1 MIFWAS
7 VFPEPIGPIIVYI
20 SNLNSLT
27 MILNICYISYINS
40 YLFDI
45 YIMKEKVEVLIAQF
59 NSVVGDLEGN
69 TNRIINI
76 IKQNR
81 ALNSKKIIIFPEL
94 ALCGYSPE
102 DLLLRKDFSQ
112 AIENSINTIKDNI
125 ESNEYLVL
133 GAPNYSKNMEKI
145 WNSAY
150 VFNNKEIL
158 HIYNKQ
164 FLPNYGVFDEKR
176 YFSKGNQNFVTDI
189 NGNKICI
196 LVCEDLW
203 NFENLYKKELNNI
216 DFLIS
221 INASPFEYSKDIKR
235 VDVFKKIIKK
245 YNFNLIYLN
254 SVGGQDEIVFDG
266 SSFLMDREGSVKH
279 KCKTFFEE
287 NFSFSFCEKEFSSTN
302 TYDLQNQSN
311 DYENLYEAIKVGT
324 YDYIKKSNLK
334 GVLLGLSG
342 GIDSALTLAI
352 AADIFDKKDIEA
364 VLLPSKY
371 TSNLSLQLAKE
382 QCELLGINYS
392 TISIKEID
400 DVVNQSLKTRFNGYS
415 KDITE
420 ENIQSR
426 ARGLLLMSISNK
438 TGKILLTTGNKSELA
453 VGYSTLYGDMSGSF
467 APLKD
472 IYKTDVYNLARF
484 RNKISKVIPEG
495 VIDRLPTAEL
505 APDQYDIDTLPQY
518 DVLDIILKSFI
529 EEKKSLNEICDLGFE
544 KELVSNVINMVI
556 RNEYKRRQYAP
567 GVKVSEKSFGRDRR
581 FPIVSRFK
589 Y

>member
-1 MIFWAS
+1 
-7 VFPEPIGPIIVYI
+7 
-20 SNLNSLT
+20 

-59 NSVVGDLEGN
+59 NSVVGDLAGN
-69 TNRIINI
+69 TNRIIDI

-81 ALNSKKIIIFPEL
+81 SLNSKKIIIFPEL

-102 DLLLRKDFSQ
+102 DLLLRKDFSH

-125 ESNEYLVL
+125 ENNEYLVL

-176 YFSKGNQNFVTDI
+176 YFSNGDKNFVIDI

-221 INASPFEYSKDIKR
+221 INASPFEYLKDNKR
-235 VDVFKKIIKK
+235 VDVFKKIVKK
-245 YNFNLIYLN
+245 YKFNLIYLN

-287 NFSFSFCEKEFSSTN
+287 IFSFSLCQKEFSSTN
-302 TYDLQNQSN
+302 TYDVQNQSN

-400 DVVNQSLKTRFNGYS
+400 NVVNQSLKTRFNGYS

-484 RNKISKVIPEG
+484 RNNISQVIPDG
-495 VIDRLPTAEL
+495 VIDRMPTAEL

-544 KELVSNVINMVI
+544 KDLVSNVINMVI

>member
-1 MIFWAS
+1 M
-7 VFPEPIGPIIVYI
+7 
-20 SNLNSLT
+20 
-27 MILNICYISYINS
+27 
-40 YLFDI
+40 
-45 YIMKEKVEVLIAQF
+45 
-59 NSVVGDLEGN
+59 
-69 TNRIINI
+69 
-76 IKQNR
+76 
-81 ALNSKKIIIFPEL
+81 
-94 ALCGYSPE
+94 
-102 DLLLRKDFSQ
+102 
-112 AIENSINTIKDNI
+112 
-125 ESNEYLVL
+125 
-133 GAPNYSKNMEKI
+133 
-145 WNSAY
+145 
-150 VFNNKEIL
+150 
-158 HIYNKQ
+158 
-164 FLPNYGVFDEKR
+164 
-176 YFSKGNQNFVTDI
+176 
-189 NGNKICI
+189 
-196 LVCEDLW
+196 
-203 NFENLYKKELNNI
+203 
-216 DFLIS
+216 
-221 INASPFEYSKDIKR
+221 
-235 VDVFKKIIKK
+235 
-245 YNFNLIYLN
+245 
-254 SVGGQDEIVFDG
+254 
-266 SSFLMDREGSVKH
+266 
-279 KCKTFFEE
+279 
-287 NFSFSFCEKEFSSTN
+287 
-302 TYDLQNQSN
+302 
-311 DYENLYEAIKVGT
+311 
-324 YDYIKKSNLK
+324 
-334 GVLLGLSG
+334 LGLSG

-400 DVVNQSLKTRFNGYS
+400 NEVNQSLKIRFNGYA

-472 IYKTDVYNLARF
+472 IYKTDVYNLAGF

-544 KELVSNVINMVI
+544 KDLVSNVINMVI

>member
-1 MIFWAS
+1 
-7 VFPEPIGPIIVYI
+7 
-20 SNLNSLT
+20 

-81 ALNSKKIIIFPEL
+81 SLNSKKIIIFPEL

-102 DLLLRKDFSQ
+102 DLLLRKDFSH

-125 ESNEYLVL
+125 ENNEYLVL

-176 YFSKGNQNFVTDI
+176 YFSKGDKNFVTDI

-221 INASPFEYSKDIKR
+221 INASPFEYLKDNKR
-235 VDVFKKIIKK
+235 VDVFKKIVKK
-245 YNFNLIYLN
+245 YKFNLIYLN

-287 NFSFSFCEKEFSSTN
+287 IFSFSLCQKEFSSTN
-302 TYDLQNQSN
+302 TYDVQNQSN

-352 AADIFDKKDIEA
+352 AADIFDKKNIEA
-364 VLLPSKY
+364 VLMPSKY

-382 QCELLGINYS
+382 QCELLGIDYS
-392 TISIKEID
+392 TISIKDID
-400 DVVNQSLKTRFNGYS
+400 NVVNQSLKTRFNGYS

-438 TGKILLTTGNKSELA
+438 TGRILLTTGNKSELA

-484 RNKISKVIPEG
+484 RNNISQVIPEG
-495 VIDRLPTAEL
+495 VIDRMPTAEL

-544 KELVSNVINMVI
+544 KDLVSNVINMVI

>member
-1 MIFWAS
+1 
-7 VFPEPIGPIIVYI
+7 
-20 SNLNSLT
+20 
-27 MILNICYISYINS
+27 
-40 YLFDI
+40 
-45 YIMKEKVEVLIAQF
+45 MKEKLEVVIAQF
-59 NSVVGDLEGN
+59 NSIVGDLNGN
-69 TNRIINI
+69 TDKIIEI
-76 IKQNR
+76 IKENR
-81 ALNSKKIIIFPEL
+81 SLDTKKIIIFPEL

-102 DLLLRKDFSQ
+102 DLLLRKDFSI
-112 AIENSINTIKDNI
+112 AVKKSIEKIKENV

-133 GAPNYSKNMEKI
+133 GAPNYSEDMSEI

-150 VFNNKEIL
+150 IINNKKIN
-158 HIYNKQ
+158 HIYDKQ

-176 YFSKGNQNFVTDI
+176 YFSKGNGNFIIEI
-189 NGNKICI
+189 NNNKICI

-203 NFENLYKKELNNI
+203 NFEYLYEKNIEDI

-221 INASPFEYSKDIKR
+221 INASPFENKKISKRI
-235 VDVFKKIIKK
+235 DVFKKIIKK

-266 SSFLMDREGSVKH
+266 SSFLMDRNANLIHS
-279 KCKTFFEE
+279 CNTFKEE
-287 NFSFSFCEKEFSSTN
+287 NYKFFILDKEFSNENIYNVQSKTN
-302 TYDLQNQSN
+302 IFED
-311 DYENLYEAIKVGT
+311 LYEAIKIGT
-324 YDYIKKSNLK
+324 YDYIKKSNLN
-334 GVLLGLSG
+334 GVILGLSG

-352 AADIFDKKDIEA
+352 ASDIFHKDDIEA
-364 VLLPSKY
+364 VLLPSIY
-371 TSNLSLQLAKE
+371 TSDLSVQLAIE
-382 QCELLGINYS
+382 QCNLLGINFS
-392 TISIKEID
+392 TISIKDID
-400 DVVNQSLKTRFNGYS
+400 NVINKTLKPRFNGLS

-420 ENIQSR
+420 ENIQAR
-426 ARGLLLMSISNK
+426 VRGLLLMSISNK

-472 IYKTDVYNLARF
+472 IYKTDVYNLARY
-484 RNKISKVIPEG
+484 RNRVSKVIPEG
-495 VIDRLPTAEL
+495 VIERLPTAEL
-505 APDQYDIDTLPQY
+505 AQDQYDIDTLPQY
-518 DVLDIILKSFI
+518 DILDKILKEFI

-544 KELVSNVINMVI
+544 KSLVSNVINMVI

>member
-1 MIFWAS
+1 
-7 VFPEPIGPIIVYI
+7 
-20 SNLNSLT
+20 
-27 MILNICYISYINS
+27 
-40 YLFDI
+40 
-45 YIMKEKVEVLIAQF
+45 MKEKVEVVIAQF
-59 NSVVGDLEGN
+59 NSIVGDLCGN
-69 TNRIINI
+69 TDKIINI
-76 IKQNR
+76 ITENR
-81 ALNSKKIIIFPEL
+81 SLDIKKIIIFPEL

-102 DLLLRKDFSQ
+102 DLLLRKDFSI
-112 AIENSINTIKDNI
+112 AVKSSIEKIKENVG
-125 ESNEYLVL
+125 SNEYLIL
-133 GAPNYSKNMEKI
+133 GAPNYSEDMSEL

-150 VFNNKEIL
+150 IMNNKKIN

-176 YFSKGNQNFVTDI
+176 YFSKGNSNFVIDI
-189 NGNKICI
+189 NNNKICI

-203 NFENLYKKELNNI
+203 NFQNLYEKNLDDI

-221 INASPFEYSKDIKR
+221 INASPFENTKVSKRI
-235 VDVFKKIIKK
+235 DVFKKIVEK

-266 SSFLMDREGSVKH
+266 SSFLMDRNSNLVH
-279 KCKTFFEE
+279 RCNTFKEE
-287 NFSFSFCEKEFSSTN
+287 NYKFFILDKEFSNDN
-302 TYDLQNQSN
+302 TYRVETNIDELEDL
-311 DYENLYEAIKVGT
+311 YGAIKVGT
-324 YDYIKKSNLK
+324 YDYIKKSNLN

-352 AADIFDKKDIEA
+352 ASDIFNKNDIEA
-364 VLLPSKY
+364 VLLPSIY
-371 TSNLSLQLAKE
+371 TSDLSIQLAEE
-382 QCELLGINYS
+382 QCNLLGVNFS
-392 TISIKEID
+392 TISIK
-400 DVVNQSLKTRFNGYS
+400 DVDNAINNTLKQRFDGLS
-415 KDITE
+415 RDITE
-420 ENIQSR
+420 ENIQAR

-472 IYKTDVYNLARF
+472 IYKTDVYNLAKF
-484 RNKISKVIPEG
+484 RNKISRVIPEG
-495 VIDRLPTAEL
+495 VIERLPTAEL
-505 APDQYDIDTLPQY
+505 AQDQYDIDTLPQY
-518 DVLDIILKSFI
+518 DILDKILKAFI
-529 EEKKSLNEICDLGFE
+529 EEKKSLSEICDLGFE
-544 KELVSNVINMVI
+544 KSLVSNVINMVI

>member
-1 MIFWAS
+1 
-7 VFPEPIGPIIVYI
+7 
-20 SNLNSLT
+20 

-76 IKQNR
+76 IKKNR
-81 ALNSKKIIIFPEL
+81 SLNSKKIIIFPEL

-102 DLLLRKDFSQ
+102 DLLLRKDFSH

-125 ESNEYLVL
+125 ENNEYLVL

-176 YFSKGNQNFVTDI
+176 YFSNGDKNFVIDI

-221 INASPFEYSKDIKR
+221 INASPFEYLKDNKR
-235 VDVFKKIIKK
+235 VDVFKKIVKK
-245 YNFNLIYLN
+245 YKFNLIYLN

-287 NFSFSFCEKEFSSTN
+287 IFSFSLCQKEFSSTN
-302 TYDLQNQSN
+302 T
-311 DYENLYEAIKVGT
+311 
-324 YDYIKKSNLK
+324 
-334 GVLLGLSG
+334 
-342 GIDSALTLAI
+342 
-352 AADIFDKKDIEA
+352 
-364 VLLPSKY
+364 
-371 TSNLSLQLAKE
+371 
-382 QCELLGINYS
+382 
-392 TISIKEID
+392 
-400 DVVNQSLKTRFNGYS
+400 
-415 KDITE
+415 
-420 ENIQSR
+420 
-426 ARGLLLMSISNK
+426 
-438 TGKILLTTGNKSELA
+438 
-453 VGYSTLYGDMSGSF
+453 
-467 APLKD
+467 
-472 IYKTDVYNLARF
+472 
-484 RNKISKVIPEG
+484 
-495 VIDRLPTAEL
+495 
-505 APDQYDIDTLPQY
+505 
-518 DVLDIILKSFI
+518 
-529 EEKKSLNEICDLGFE
+529 
-544 KELVSNVINMVI
+544 
-556 RNEYKRRQYAP
+556 
-567 GVKVSEKSFGRDRR
+567 
-581 FPIVSRFK
+581 
-589 Y
+589 

>member
-1 MIFWAS
+1 
-7 VFPEPIGPIIVYI
+7 
-20 SNLNSLT
+20 
-27 MILNICYISYINS
+27 
-40 YLFDI
+40 
-45 YIMKEKVEVLIAQF
+45 MKEKVEVVIAQF
-59 NSVVGDLEGN
+59 NSIVGDLCGN
-69 TNRIINI
+69 TDKIINI
-76 IKQNR
+76 ITENR
-81 ALNSKKIIIFPEL
+81 SLDIKKIIIFPEL

-102 DLLLRKDFSQ
+102 DLLLRKDFSI
-112 AIENSINTIKDNI
+112 AVKSSIEKIKENVG
-125 ESNEYLVL
+125 SNEYLIL
-133 GAPNYSKNMEKI
+133 GAPNYSEDMSEI

-150 VFNNKEIL
+150 IMNNKKIN

-176 YFSKGNQNFVTDI
+176 YFSKGNSNFVIDI
-189 NGNKICI
+189 NNNKICI

-203 NFENLYKKELNNI
+203 NFQNLYEKNLEDI

-221 INASPFEYSKDIKR
+221 INASPFENTKVSKRI
-235 VDVFKKIIKK
+235 DVFKKIVKK

-266 SSFLMDREGSVKH
+266 SSFLMDRNSNLVH
-279 KCKTFFEE
+279 RCNTFKEE
-287 NFSFSFCEKEFSSTN
+287 NYKFFILDKEFSNDNTYRVETN
-302 TYDLQNQSN
+302 TDELE
-311 DYENLYEAIKVGT
+311 DLYEAIKVGT
-324 YDYIKKSNLK
+324 YDYIKKSNLN

-352 AADIFDKKDIEA
+352 ASDIFKKNDIEA
-364 VLLPSKY
+364 VLLPSIY
-371 TSNLSLQLAKE
+371 TSDLSIQLAEE
-382 QCELLGINYS
+382 QCNLLGVNFS
-392 TISIKEID
+392 TISIK
-400 DVVNQSLKTRFNGYS
+400 DVDNAINNTLKQRFDGLS
-415 KDITE
+415 RDITE
-420 ENIQSR
+420 ENIQAR

-472 IYKTDVYNLARF
+472 IYKTDVYNLAKF
-484 RNKISKVIPEG
+484 RNKISRVIPEG
-495 VIDRLPTAEL
+495 VIERLPTAEL
-505 APDQYDIDTLPQY
+505 AQDQYDIDTLPQY
-518 DVLDIILKSFI
+518 DILDKILKAFI
-529 EEKKSLNEICDLGFE
+529 EEKKSLSEICDLGFE
-544 KELVSNVINMVI
+544 KSLVSNVINMVI

>member
-1 MIFWAS
+1 
-7 VFPEPIGPIIVYI
+7 
-20 SNLNSLT
+20 
-27 MILNICYISYINS
+27 
-40 YLFDI
+40 
-45 YIMKEKVEVLIAQF
+45 MKEKVEVVIAQF
-59 NSVVGDLEGN
+59 NSIVGDLCGN
-69 TNRIINI
+69 TDKIINI
-76 IKQNR
+76 ITENR
-81 ALNSKKIIIFPEL
+81 SLDIKKIIIFPEL

-102 DLLLRKDFSQ
+102 DLLLRKDFSI
-112 AIENSINTIKDNI
+112 AVKSSIEKIKENVG
-125 ESNEYLVL
+125 SNEYLIL
-133 GAPNYSKNMEKI
+133 GAPNYSEDMSEI

-150 VFNNKEIL
+150 IMNNKKIN
-158 HIYNKQ
+158 HIYDKQ

-176 YFSKGNQNFVTDI
+176 YFSKGNSNFVIDI
-189 NGNKICI
+189 NNNKICI

-203 NFENLYKKELNNI
+203 NFQNLYEKNLEDI

-221 INASPFEYSKDIKR
+221 INASPFENTKVSKRI
-235 VDVFKKIIKK
+235 DVFKKIVEK

-266 SSFLMDREGSVKH
+266 SSFLMDRNSNLVH
-279 KCKTFFEE
+279 RCNTFKEE
-287 NFSFSFCEKEFSSTN
+287 NYKFFILDKEFSNDNTYRVETN
-302 TYDLQNQSN
+302 TDELE
-311 DYENLYEAIKVGT
+311 DLYEAIKVGT
-324 YDYIKKSNLK
+324 YDYIKKSNLN

-352 AADIFDKKDIEA
+352 ASDIFKKNDIEA
-364 VLLPSKY
+364 VLLPSIY
-371 TSNLSLQLAKE
+371 TSDLSIQLAEE
-382 QCELLGINYS
+382 QCNLLGVNFS
-392 TISIKEID
+392 TISIK
-400 DVVNQSLKTRFNGYS
+400 DVDNAINNTLKQRFDGLS

-420 ENIQSR
+420 ENIQAR

-472 IYKTDVYNLARF
+472 IYKTDVYNLAKF
-484 RNKISKVIPEG
+484 RNKISRVIPEG
-495 VIDRLPTAEL
+495 VIERLPTAEL
-505 APDQYDIDTLPQY
+505 AQDQYDIDTLPQY
-518 DVLDIILKSFI
+518 DILDKILKAFI
-529 EEKKSLNEICDLGFE
+529 EEKKSLSEICDLGFE
-544 KELVSNVINMVI
+544 KSLVSNVINMVI

>member
-1 MIFWAS
+1 M
-7 VFPEPIGPIIVYI
+7 
-20 SNLNSLT
+20 T
-27 MILNICYISYINS
+27 LNICYISYINS

-76 IKQNR
+76 IKKNR
-81 ALNSKKIIIFPEL
+81 SLNSKKIIIFPEL

-102 DLLLRKDFSQ
+102 DLLLRKDFSH

-125 ESNEYLVL
+125 ENNEYLVL

-176 YFSKGNQNFVTDI
+176 YFSNGDKNFVIDI

-221 INASPFEYSKDIKR
+221 INASPFEYLKDNKR
-235 VDVFKKIIKK
+235 VDVFKKIVKK
-245 YNFNLIYLN
+245 YKFNLIYLN

-287 NFSFSFCEKEFSSTN
+287 IFSFSLCQKEFSSTN
-302 TYDLQNQSN
+302 TYDVQNQSN
-311 DYENLYEAIKVGT
+311 DYENLYEAIKVGA

-382 QCELLGINYS
+382 QCELLGIDYS
-392 TISIKEID
+392 TISIKDID
-400 DVVNQSLKTRFNGYS
+400 NVVNQSLKTRFNGYS

-467 APLKD
+467 ATLKD

-484 RNKISKVIPEG
+484 RNNISQVIPEG
-495 VIDRLPTAEL
+495 VIDRMPTAEL

-544 KELVSNVINMVI
+544 KDLVSNVINMVI

>member
-1 MIFWAS
+1 
-7 VFPEPIGPIIVYI
+7 
-20 SNLNSLT
+20 
-27 MILNICYISYINS
+27 
-40 YLFDI
+40 
-45 YIMKEKVEVLIAQF
+45 MKEKVEVVIAQF
-59 NSVVGDLEGN
+59 NSIVGDLCGN
-69 TNRIINI
+69 TDKIINI
-76 IKQNR
+76 ITENR
-81 ALNSKKIIIFPEL
+81 SLDIKKIIIFPEL

-102 DLLLRKDFSQ
+102 DLLLRKDFSI
-112 AIENSINTIKDNI
+112 AVKSSIEKIKENVG
-125 ESNEYLVL
+125 SNEYLIL
-133 GAPNYSKNMEKI
+133 GAPNYSEDMSEL

-150 VFNNKEIL
+150 IMNNKKIN

-176 YFSKGNQNFVTDI
+176 YFSKGNSNFVIDI
-189 NGNKICI
+189 NNNKICI

-203 NFENLYKKELNNI
+203 NFQNLYEKNLDDI

-221 INASPFEYSKDIKR
+221 INASPFENTKVSKRI
-235 VDVFKKIIKK
+235 DVFKKIVEK

-266 SSFLMDREGSVKH
+266 SSFLMDRNSNLVH
-279 KCKTFFEE
+279 RCNTFKEE
-287 NFSFSFCEKEFSSTN
+287 NYKFFILDKEFSNDNTYRVETN
-302 TYDLQNQSN
+302 TDELE
-311 DYENLYEAIKVGT
+311 DLYEAIKVGT
-324 YDYIKKSNLK
+324 YDYIKKSNLN

-352 AADIFDKKDIEA
+352 ASDIFNKNDIEA
-364 VLLPSKY
+364 VLLPSIY
-371 TSNLSLQLAKE
+371 TSDLSIQLAEE
-382 QCELLGINYS
+382 QCNLLGVNFS
-392 TISIKEID
+392 TISIK
-400 DVVNQSLKTRFNGYS
+400 DVDNAINNTLKQRFDGLS
-415 KDITE
+415 RDITE
-420 ENIQSR
+420 ENIQAR

-472 IYKTDVYNLARF
+472 IYKTDVYNLAKF
-484 RNKISKVIPEG
+484 RNKISRVIPEG
-495 VIDRLPTAEL
+495 VIERLPTAEL
-505 APDQYDIDTLPQY
+505 AQDQYDIDTLPQY
-518 DVLDIILKSFI
+518 DILDKILKAFI
-529 EEKKSLNEICDLGFE
+529 EEKKSLSEICDLGFE
-544 KELVSNVINMVI
+544 KSLVSNVINMVI